1 MIETER
7 RKVDAAKARRSV
19 GQGVNGADIQAVTDE
34 LNAVL
39 TNGAF
44 KHQCAHMII
53 VQALVAHRRQG
64 RRRAIV
70 SRQSYAI
77 GANCTT
83 ALLRTSSTACAKNR
97 AWRSTVWRRANN
109 ARSER
114 PHRRRRRGVVCAGV
128 HVYVCAG
135 NERPLIRNSVR
146 STHRRRRPNRKRRVK
161 SPISNHVCAHIFS
174 NGNLC
179 R

>member
-1 MIETER
+1 MEQRVIETER

-44 KHQCAHMII
+44 KHPCTHMIV
-53 VQALVAHRRQG
+53 VQALAARWRRGRHR
-64 RRRAIV
+64 ATV

-77 GANCTT
+77 VVNCTT
-83 ALLRTSSTACAKNR
+83 ALLRTSSTACAR
-97 AWRSTVWRRANN
+97 SRTWRSTVWLRANN

-114 PHRRRRRGVVCAGV
+114 PHRRRRRGVVCTSV
-128 HVYVCAG
+128 HVYVCVCR
-135 NERPLIRNSVR
+135 ERTPVDPQQ
-146 STHRRRRPNRKRRVK
+146 RPQHAPPAAPKPKTPRQVTD
-161 SPISNHVCAHIFS
+161 F
-174 NGNLC
+174 
-179 R
+179 